1 MRGYMFRNRW
11 LALLFVGLVLAGTT
25 RIVGTGE
32 GDGALAE
39 ATQDLAQQRKRVEAL
54 SSGTRPEAAED
65 EVVIEF
71 TPDEDLIDDAVG
83 DDPSPID
90 DFSAE
95 APLDPEVVTEVEVVI
110 LPR

>member
-39 ATQDLAQQRKRVEAL
+39 ATQDLAEERTQLEAV
-54 SSGTRPEAAED
+54 SSERESGSPDD

-71 TPDEDLIDDAVG
+71 TPDEELIDPAVG
-83 DDPSPID
+83 DDPTPAADYSE
-90 DFSAE
+90 AE
-95 APLDPEVVTEVEVVI
+95 AFDPEVVTEVEVVI
-110 LPR
+110 LPS